1 MTAAVTPKTESFHG
15 AAATRI
21 PRFMIFL
28 APVFTGVA
36 WLGFGWRIA
45 VGFAFGCAIAYLNY
59 HWLERV
65 VAALGDRV
73 TSTGEPLSSGG
84 VVGRFLF
91 RYLVIALGGYIIF
104 KVSPASLDGLL
115 AGLFLPVAGIAC
127 EAAYEL
133 YAALARGT

>member
-1 MTAAVTPKTESFHG
+1 MSAALAPQTESFYG

-28 APVFTGVA
+28 SPVFTAAA
-36 WLGFGWRIA
+36 WLRFGWRIA
-45 VGFAFGCAIAYLNY
+45 VGFAFGCAIAYLNF

-73 TSTGEPLSSGG
+73 TSCAEPPSSRS
-84 VVGRFLF
+84 VVGRFLV
-91 RYLVIALGGYIIF
+91 RYLLIALGGYIIF
-104 KVSPASLDGLL
+104 KVSPASLGGLL

-133 YAALARGT
+133 YAAFARGA